1 MVYLVE
7 CLEENWGEIYVL
19 TNRKLCQYSI
29 DELRK
34 QINDRSV
41 LTLIGQCFK
50 KKMNSHLRRLK
61 NFKNCVIAV
70 SDSIQNTALFS
81 TFLRPP
87 SVRPFVTGVTSQ
99 LSSII

>member
-1 MVYLVE
+1 MVHLVE

-50 KKMNSHLRRLK
+50 KKMNSHLRRSK
-61 NFKNCVIAV
+61 KFKNCDIDTILKSNPGLTLLDFIV
-70 SDSIQNTALFS
+70 
-81 TFLRPP
+81 
-87 SVRPFVTGVTSQ
+87 
-99 LSSII
+99 

>member
-1 MVYLVE
+1 MVHLVE
-7 CLEENWGEIYVL
+7 RLEENWGEIYVL

-50 KKMNSHLRRLK
+50 KKDELSLETVKK
-61 NFKNCVIAV
+61 NQK
-70 SDSIQNTALFS
+70 L
-81 TFLRPP
+81 
-87 SVRPFVTGVTSQ
+87 
-99 LSSII
+99 